1 MKNNIKR
8 VREAKKMTMYRLA
21 KEAGISCPF
30 LLDLERQARSAKPET
45 FERIAAALG
54 VPVNEL
60 FSDEKGE
67 KTA

>member
-1 MKNNIKR
+1 
-8 VREAKKMTMYRLA
+8 MTMYRLA

-60 FSDEKGE
+60 FSDENGE
-67 KTA
+67 RTA